1 MPFVICSTGD
11 ALAFKAA
18 VANQTSATY
27 DGRARQGPR
36 IGQRIETLT
45 LRDREFDNLAGALP
59 HCNYRVYISGNG
71 ISLVG
76 SGMQRQLFALSFCL
90 SQTEGRHS

>member
-1 MPFVICSTGD
+1 MAARGKDRGSAIGSRRNF
-11 ALAFKAA
+11 LAFE
-18 VANQTSATY
+18 
-27 DGRARQGPR
+27 R
-36 IGQRIETLT
+36 LT

-71 ISLVG
+71 ISLI
-76 SGMQRQLFALSFCL
+76 SSWMQRQLFALSFCL